1 MKKIGALVFPNFELL
16 DMFGPLEMFAL
27 MGDEVEV
34 TMIGQNGGVVGGRG
48 GPKTQCDLSYD
59 DDAAFDM
66 LLVPG
71 GAGTREEVT
80 NPVTL
85 NWLRAQSEKTE
96 LVMTVCTGSTL
107 LSATGLLDGRRATTN
122 KRSFEWATSHGPNVD
137 WVKQARWVED
147 GKYFTSSGVSAG
159 MDMALT
165 VIAQQFGLEAAE
177 TTAIRAEYDW
187 HRDAGYDPFAKIH
200 GLV

>member
-27 MGDEVEV
+27 MDDEVEV
-34 TMIGQNGGVVGGRG
+34 TMIGQNGGVVCGRG

-107 LSATGLLDGRRATTN
+107 LSATGLLDRRRATTN

-165 VIAQQFGLEAAE
+165 VIAQKFGLEAAE
-177 TTAIRAEYDW
+177 STAIRAEYDW
-187 HRDAGYDPFAKIH
+187 HRDADYDPFAKIH

>member
-34 TMIGQNGGVVGGRG
+34 AMIGQNGGVVSGRG

-80 NPVTL
+80 NPATL

-96 LVMTVCTGSTL
+96 LVRTVCTGSTL

-122 KRSFEWATSHGPNVD
+122 KRAFEWATSYGPNVD

-177 TTAIRAEYDW
+177 HTAISAEYDW
-187 HRDAGYDPFAKIH
+187 HRDADYDPFAEIH

>member
-34 TMIGQNGGVVGGRG
+34 AMIGQNGGVVSGRG

-71 GAGTREEVT
+71 GTGAREEVT
-80 NPVTL
+80 NPATL

-122 KRSFEWATSHGPNVD
+122 KRAFEWATSYGPNVD

-177 TTAIRAEYDW
+177 RTAISAEYDW
-187 HRDAGYDPFAKIH
+187 HRDADYDPFAKIH